1 MSDLDPPLPIHRR
14 VQCGDVSLAVYAWPS
29 LNREAEP
36 ALLIHGYP
44 DSAQVWRDTAE
55 RLSQH
60 RPVFAYD
67 VRGAG
72 ASSVPERIRDYR
84 LEVLSEDL
92 LTVIQAVS
100 PTRPVHLV
108 GHDWGSIQTWESVC
122 SPRFEGRIASFT
134 SISGPC
140 LDHVGQWMRSG
151 LLSADPR
158 RWAGVLGQLS
168 HSWYI
173 GLFQLPLIAPLA
185 WRLGIGRH
193 WPRVLERLEG
203 MAEAPRSAT
212 QTDDGINGIALYR
225 ANMFRRLLAPK
236 PRHTD
241 LPVQLVAPRYDP
253 FVTEALLDN
262 LAEWVPQLS
271 RVPVYAGHWLP
282 LTRPDFIVNTVE
294 EFIARQ
300 AKTP

>member
-1 MSDLDPPLPIHRR
+1 MTDVETPLPIYRK
-14 VQCGDVSLAVYAWPS
+14 VECGDVTLAVYAWPS
-29 LNREAEP
+29 PNPDADP

-44 DSAQVWRDTAE
+44 DCAQVWRETAE

-72 ASSVPERIRDYR
+72 ASSVPKALRDYR

-92 LTVIQAVS
+92 LTVMQAVS
-100 PTRPVHLV
+100 PKRPVHLV

-140 LDHVGQWMRSG
+140 LDHVGHWMRSG

-158 RWAGVLGQLS
+158 RWGKVLGQLM

-173 GLFQLPLIAPLA
+173 GLFQLPLIAPTA
-185 WRLGIGRH
+185 WRLGVGRH

-203 MAEAPRSAT
+203 MAEAPRIAT
-212 QTDDGINGIALYR
+212 QTSDGINGIALYR
-225 ANMFRRLLAPK
+225 ANMRRRLLAPQQ
-236 PRHTD
+236 RTTNV
-241 LPVQLVAPRYDP
+241 PVQLIAPRYDP
-253 FVTEALLDN
+253 FVSEAMLDS
-262 LAEWVPQLS
+262 LTDWVPNVH

-282 LTRPDFIVNTVE
+282 LTRPDFIVSTVE
-294 EFIARQ
+294 AFIADT
-300 AKTP
+300 AA